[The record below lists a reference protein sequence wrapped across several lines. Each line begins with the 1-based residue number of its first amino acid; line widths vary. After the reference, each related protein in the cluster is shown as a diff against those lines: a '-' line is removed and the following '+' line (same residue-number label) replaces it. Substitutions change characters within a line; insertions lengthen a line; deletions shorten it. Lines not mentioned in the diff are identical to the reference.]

1 MKDKMDKLR
10 EFLGKEVWTLFFL
23 ATLVGVLWF
32 IVESSFVFVI
42 QAFFMSIGLI
52 EKSKT
57 LLPDWFPDSALSTT
71 MILIGFGIV
80 RGIVVAMRYYLSLAT
95 GQSFICYQKSQILEI
110 SLKNGAN
117 MSTHDVMVAF
127 SEHTNTGS
135 YALQQMAQL
144 VNNLVSI
151 ILFVIAGFYLTPKEF
166 ILSISFLAIALFPIV
181 LLNRQ
186 KENVGTIIN
195 KEKENAV
202 AIILNGLKN
211 NFFLQIYHLIGQ
223 EIKRGNESLNN
234 YQKAYQS
241 FGVTS
246 GMKHAFPQIM
256 GSVVI
261 AIVTFISLKYF
272 HTPGAKLL
280 SFFYIFIRLAQC
292 SSDFYA
298 VTADLKIQM
307 IGLKTLYNWNQKLK
321 VFKAKNQINE
331 IKVESRLLEKISLD
345 VKNMSFSYEDK
356 LILQDI
362 NMKLGTG
369 DILVIRG
376 ESGAGKSTLL
386 SLLLGLN
393 IPSNGSIEINNHAPH
408 FIRQS
413 LSTKIGYVGPEPFLI
428 GGSVRENLLYGHPSP
443 TSVTDDL
450 LWLCLSKAQL
460 RADIESLTHKLDENL
475 LEKTQ
480 FSTGQKQRLSIAR
493 ALVRNPAMLILDE
506 ATANLDPETESRFIE
521 LLGTLT
527 KDMTTIIV
535 THKDTFNKLATQNIT
550 LQKIA

>member
-1 MKDKMDKLR
+1 MKEKILKLR
-10 EFLGKEVWTLFFL
+10 EFLGKEVWSLFFL
-23 ATLVGVLWF
+23 ATLIGVLWF
-32 IVESSFVFVI
+32 VVESSFVFVI

-57 LLPDWFPDSALSTT
+57 LLPAWFPDSAMSTT
-71 MILIGFGIV
+71 ILLIAFGIV

-144 VNNLVSI
+144 INNLVSI

-166 ILSISFLAIALFPIV
+166 LLSISLLSIALFPIV
-181 LLNRQ
+181 ILNRQ
-186 KENVGTIIN
+186 KEGVGTIIN

-202 AIILNGLKN
+202 KIILNGLKN
-211 NFFLQIYHLIGQ
+211 NFFLQIYHLIEQ
-223 EIKRGNESLNN
+223 EIAKGNTSLNN
-234 YQKAYQS
+234 YQKAYQK
-241 FGVTS
+241 FGITS

-292 SSDFYA
+292 SSEFYA

-307 IGLKTLYNWNQKLK
+307 IGLKTLYDWNQKLK
-321 VFKAKNQINE
+321 TFKAKNKVHE
-331 IKVESRLLEKISLD
+331 ITVEDSKLQKISLD
-345 VKNMSFSYEDK
+345 VSNLSFSYDEKPILKDIDIK
-356 LILQDI
+356 LS
-362 NMKLGTG
+362 TG

-393 IPSNGSIEINNHAPH
+393 IPTSGKISINNYAPH
-408 FIRQS
+408 MIRQS
-413 LSTKIGYVGPEPFLI
+413 LSTRIGYVGPEPFLI
-428 GGSVRENLLYGHPSP
+428 AGSVRTNLLYGHPHPNDVS
-443 TSVTDDL
+443 DEL
-450 LWLCLSKAQL
+450 LWTSLAKAQL
-460 RADIESLTHKLDENL
+460 KTDIESLSHKLEENL

-493 ALVRNPAMLILDE
+493 ALVRNPSLLILDE
-506 ATANLDPETESRFIE
+506 ATANLDPDTESRFIE
-521 LLGTLT
+521 LLSTLT

-535 THKDTFNKLATQNIT
+535 THKDTFNRLATQKIT
-550 LQKIA
+550 LQKMI

>member
-1 MKDKMDKLR
+1 MKEKMDKLR

-71 MILIGFGIV
+71 IILIGFGII

-166 ILSISFLAIALFPIV
+166 ILSISFLSIALFPIV

-195 KEKENAV
+195 KEKESAV

-223 EIKRGNESLNN
+223 EIKRGNESLTN
-234 YQKAYQS
+234 YQKAYQR

-307 IGLKTLYNWNQKLK
+307 IGLRTLYNWNQKLK
-321 VFKAKNQINE
+321 VFKEKNKIDE
-331 IKVESRLLEKISLD
+331 ITVESKLLEKINLQ

-356 LILQDI
+356 PILKDI
-362 NMKLGTG
+362 NMDLGTG

-393 IPSNGSIEINNHAPH
+393 IPSTGSIEINRHAPH

-428 GGSVRENLLYGHPSP
+428 AGSVRENLLYGHPTP
-443 TSVTDDL
+443 KLVTDEL
-450 LWLCLSKAQL
+450 LWTCLAKAQL
-460 RADIESLTHKLDENL
+460 RSDIESLTHKLEENL

-527 KDMTTIIV
+527 KEMTTIIV